1 MFFMGALLGDKQEG
15 CDDDDERA
23 YLVVLKLFMLHCAGT
38 HGHRNLEN
46 TGERERTR

>member
-1 MFFMGALLGDKQEG
+1 MGALLEDEQEG
-15 CDDDDERA
+15 CDDDERA
-23 YLVVLKLFMLHCAGT
+23 YLVVLMLFMLHCAGT